1 MARASTQIGIVGAGP
16 AGLLLSHLLHLQGIE
31 SIVIE
36 AQSQA
41 YCEQRLRAG
50 LLEQSS
56 VDLLVDSGV
65 GGRLQREALV
75 HKGIELCF
83 SGRRHRIDLFDL
95 CGRTVAIYGQQEAVK
110 DLIQAR
116 LNASGQLLF
125 EAEATALDELQ
136 GPRPVIQF
144 RKNGDPQEITCDFI
158 AGCDG
163 FHGICRPS
171 APAGVFT
178 AYDRVYPF
186 GWLGILAE
194 VPPASKE
201 LVYTNHERGFALLT
215 MRSLLLSRLYLQCS
229 PDEDLAEWPD
239 ARIWEELNT
248 RCANDSGMVVRE
260 GPIIHKSVTSLRS
273 FVTEPMQFG
282 KLFLAG
288 DAAHI
293 VPPTGAKGMNLAIAD
308 VYVLA
313 RALADFYQRGRDE
326 LLCRYSE
333 ICLRRVWRVQQFSWW
348 MTYMLHR
355 FAEDTAFEHRRQLSE
370 LNYVTTSRAA
380 AQTLAENYAGLPLP
394 ALASA

>member
-1 MARASTQIGIVGAGP
+1 MTRSVTQVGIVGAGP

-36 AQSQA
+36 AQSRS
-41 YCEQRLRAG
+41 YCEQRFRAG

-56 VDLLVDSGV
+56 VDLLVNSGV
-65 GGRLQREALV
+65 GERLQREALV
-75 HKGIELCF
+75 HHGIELCF
-83 SGRRHRIDLFDL
+83 NRRRHRIDLFDL
-95 CGRTVAIYGQQEAVK
+95 CGRTVAIYGQQEVIK

-116 LNASGQLLF
+116 LSAKAQLLF
-125 EAEATALDELQ
+125 EAEATTLDHLP
-136 GPRPVIQF
+136 GPKPVIRF
-144 RKNGDPQEITCDFI
+144 RTKGELNEIECDFI

-163 FHGICRPS
+163 FHGISRPS
-171 APAGVFT
+171 APAGALT
-178 AYDRVYPF
+178 EYDRVYPF

-215 MRSLLLSRLYLQCS
+215 MRSMVLSRLYLQCS
-229 PDEDLAEWPD
+229 PDEDLAAWPD

-248 RCANDSGMVVRE
+248 RCANDSGMVVRQ
-260 GPIIHKSVTSLRS
+260 GPIIHKSVTQLRS

-282 KLFLAG
+282 RLFLAG

-313 RALADFYQRGRDE
+313 RALADYYQHGRDE
-326 LLCRYSE
+326 LLCRYSDT
-333 ICLRRVWRVQQFSWW
+333 CLKRVWRVQHFSWW

-355 FAEDTAFEHRRQLSE
+355 FDQDTAFEHRRQLAE
-370 LNYVTTSRAA
+370 LEYVAGSRAA
-380 AQTLAENYAGLPLP
+380 AQTLAENYSGLPLK
-394 ALASA
+394 

>member
-1 MARASTQIGIVGAGP
+1 MF
-16 AGLLLSHLLHLQGIE
+16 
-31 SIVIE
+31 
-36 AQSQA
+36 SQ
-41 YCEQRLRAG
+41 C
-50 LLEQSS
+50 
-56 VDLLVDSGV
+56 
-65 GGRLQREALV
+65 
-75 HKGIELCF
+75 KTELPWKD
-83 SGRRHRIDLFDL
+83 RH
-95 CGRTVAIYGQQEAVK
+95 Y
-110 DLIQAR
+110 
-116 LNASGQLLF
+116 
-125 EAEATALDELQ
+125 
-136 GPRPVIQF
+136 
-144 RKNGDPQEITCDFI
+144 FI

-163 FHGICRPS
+163 FHGICRAS

-178 AYDRVYPF
+178 AFDRIYPF

-215 MRSLLLSRLYLQCS
+215 MRSLSLSRLYLQCA
-229 PDEDLAEWPD
+229 PDEHLAEWPD
-239 ARIWEELNT
+239 ARIWDELNT
-248 RCANDSGMVVRE
+248 RCANDSGMVVRD
-260 GPIIHKSVTSLRS
+260 GPIVHKSVTALRS

-313 RALADFYQRGRDE
+313 RALADYYRNGRDE
-326 LLCRYSE
+326 QLCRYSE

-370 LNYVTTSRAA
+370 LEYVTGSRAA
-380 AQTLAENYAGLPLP
+380 SQTLAENYAGLPLP
-394 ALASA
+394 YFAP

>member
-1 MARASTQIGIVGAGP
+1 MTRATTQIGIVGAGP

-36 AQSQA
+36 SQSRS

-56 VDLLVDSGV
+56 VDLLVNSGV
-65 GGRLQREALV
+65 GDRLQREALV
-75 HKGIELCF
+75 HHGIELLF
-83 SGRRHRIDLFDL
+83 GAHRHRINLLDL
-95 CGRTVAIYGQQEAVK
+95 CGRTVAIYGQQEVVK

-116 LNASGQLLF
+116 VKAQGQLTF
-125 EAEATALDELQ
+125 EAEATALDQSE
-136 GPRPVIQF
+136 GSKPVIRY
-144 RKNGDPQEITCDFI
+144 RKDGEQHEIACDFI

-163 FHGICRPS
+163 FHGISRAS
-171 APAGVFT
+171 APEGALT
-178 AYDRVYPF
+178 SYDRVYPF

-215 MRSLLLSRLYLQCS
+215 MRSLALSRLYLQCA

-248 RCANDSGMVVRE
+248 RCANDSGMVVGV
-260 GPIIHKSVTSLRS
+260 GPIVHKSVTALRS
-273 FVTEPMQFG
+273 FVVEPMQFG
-282 KLFLAG
+282 RLFLAG

-308 VYVLA
+308 VHVLA
-313 RALADFYQRGRDE
+313 RALADFYQRDSE
-326 LLCRYSE
+326 ALLCRYSE

-355 FAEDTAFEHRRQLSE
+355 FDEDTAFEHRRQISE
-370 LNYVTTSRAA
+370 LEYVAGSRAA

-394 ALASA
+394 ELP

>member
-1 MARASTQIGIVGAGP
+1 MSRLSTQVGIVGAGP

-36 AQSQA
+36 SQSRS

-56 VDLLVDSGV
+56 VDLLVSTGV
-65 GGRLQREALV
+65 GERLQREALV
-75 HKGIELCF
+75 HQGIELLF
-83 SGRRHRIDLFDL
+83 SGRRHRLNLFDL
-95 CGRTVAIYGQQEAVK
+95 CGRTVAIYGQQEVVK

-116 LNASGQLLF
+116 LNADGRLRF
-125 EAEATALDELQ
+125 EAEAAALDQLQ
-136 GPRPVIQF
+136 GPRPVVRFNQD
-144 RKNGDPQEITCDFI
+144 GEPHELACDFI

-163 FHGICRPS
+163 FHGICRPA

-178 AYDRVYPF
+178 PYDRVYPF

-215 MRSLLLSRLYLQCS
+215 MRSLSLSRLYLQCA

-248 RCANDSGMVVRE
+248 RCGNDSGMVVRE
-260 GPIIHKSVTSLRS
+260 GPIVHKSVTALRS
-273 FVTEPMQFG
+273 FVVEPMQFG
-282 KLFLAG
+282 RLFLAG

-313 RALADFYQRGRDE
+313 HALADFYRHGSED

-333 ICLRRVWRVQQFSWW
+333 ICLKRVWRVQQFSWW

-355 FAEDTAFEHRRQLSE
+355 FEEDTAFEHRRQIAE
-370 LNYVTTSRAA
+370 LEYVAGSRAA

-394 ALASA
+394 TMT